1 MLQSLPN
8 QLVIMA
14 LLAECKSLSVYGK
27 YSFSIYFFII
37 IFGGMTTI
45 FGMVAPLQSADCM
58 AAPFL
63 FDKDQTQTD
72 QIVWFK
78 AMGRMCGALATLFLI
93 AVYLLGHSM
102 TSLFLLFLWGLLN
115 FLNFA
120 IMIPADLKDGS
131 EEAQRCNSYM
141 KQQVGAFALL
151 EAIAVLLA
159 FLDHRCKSKSN
170 PLQQPLSSSE

>member
-1 MLQSLPN
+1 
-8 QLVIMA
+8 MA
-14 LLAECKSLSVYGK
+14 LAECKSLSVYGK
-27 YSFSIYFFII
+27 ISFSIYCFII
-37 IFGGMTTI
+37 IFGGMTTV

-63 FDKDQTQTD
+63 SEKGHKD

-78 AMGRMCGALATLFLI
+78 ATGRMCGALATLFLI

-102 TSLFLLFLWGLLN
+102 TSLFLLFLWGLN

-120 IMIPADLKDGS
+120 LMIPADLKDGGS

-151 EAIAVLLA
+151 EAIAVLSA
-159 FLDHRCKSKSN
+159 YLDHRCKSKPNS
-170 PLQQPLSSSE
+170 LQEPLSSSE

>member
-1 MLQSLPN
+1 MERFPSPFTTSSSF
-8 QLVIMA
+8 
-14 LLAECKSLSVYGK
+14 LAAWPPSSEWWPR
-27 YSFSIYFFII
+27 FS
-37 IFGGMTTI
+37 
-45 FGMVAPLQSADCM
+45 PLTAWRHHFW
-58 AAPFL
+58 P
-63 FDKDQTQTD
+63 DKDQND

-78 AMGRMCGALATLFLI
+78 ATGRMCGALATLFLI

-120 IMIPADLKDGS
+120 LMIPADLKDGGS

-159 FLDHRCKSKSN
+159 YLDHRCKSKPNS
-170 PLQQPLSSSE
+170 LEEHLSSSE

>member
-1 MLQSLPN
+1 MPQSLSN
-8 QLVIMA
+8 QLLIMA
-14 LLAECKSLSVYGK
+14 LAECKSLSVYGK
-27 YSFSIYFFII
+27 ISFSIYYFII
-37 IFGGMTTI
+37 IFGGMTTV

-63 FDKDQTQTD
+63 ADKDQND

-78 AMGRMCGALATLFLI
+78 ATGRMCGALATLFLI

-120 IMIPADLKDGS
+120 LMIPADLKDGGS

-151 EAIAVLLA
+151 EAIAVLFA
-159 FLDHRCKSKSN
+159 YLDHRCKSKPNS
-170 PLQQPLSSSE
+170 LHESLSSSE